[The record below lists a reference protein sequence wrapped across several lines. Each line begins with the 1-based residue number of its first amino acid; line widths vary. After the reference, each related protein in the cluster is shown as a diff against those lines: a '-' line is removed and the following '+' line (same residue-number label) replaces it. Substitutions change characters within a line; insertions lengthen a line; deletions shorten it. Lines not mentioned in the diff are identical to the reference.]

1 MIINNLSEK
10 HNKALKETFGFSG
23 FRDGQAEII
32 NQILN
37 RKNVLAV
44 MPTGSGKSLCYQFP
58 ALCFHNKTIV
68 ISPLIALMADQT
80 SYLNSIGLKA
90 KSLTSA
96 NSSEENYRIQEDFK
110 QGKLKILYV
119 SPERMMKDSFL
130 KFLKSNEIVIDLF
143 VVDEAHC
150 IAKWG
155 HDFRKDY
162 ERLSEIKDSFAS
174 SVIAGFTA
182 TADRATRNEIN
193 QRLLGSNGTI
203 FVKGFDRPNLSFQ
216 VKSKVNWK
224 NKIIDLLNQHKG
236 ESGIIYVLSQ
246 KDTEKVSEFLNQNGF
261 TSRPYH
267 AGLNNQTKQENQ
279 DDFMTKTGLI
289 IVATIAFGMGI
300 DKPDVR
306 FVFHLNLPQTVE
318 DFYQEVGRAGRD
330 GMDAQTVLFFGLDDL
345 VRRREMILQSGA
357 DGEHK
362 IRQNKR
368 LDYLHDYCES
378 SEVGEQFY

>member
-1 MIINNLSEK
+1 M
-10 HNKALKETFGFSG
+10 
-23 FRDGQAEII
+23 
-32 NQILN
+32 
-37 RKNVLAV
+37 
-44 MPTGSGKSLCYQFP
+44 
-58 ALCFHNKTIV
+58 
-68 ISPLIALMADQT
+68 
-80 SYLNSIGLKA
+80 
-90 KSLTSA
+90 
-96 NSSEENYRIQEDFK
+96 
-110 QGKLKILYV
+110 
-119 SPERMMKDSFL
+119 
-130 KFLKSNEIVIDLF
+130 
-143 VVDEAHC
+143 
-150 IAKWG
+150 
-155 HDFRKDY
+155 
-162 ERLSEIKDSFAS
+162 
-174 SVIAGFTA
+174 
-182 TADRATRNEIN
+182 
-193 QRLLGSNGTI
+193 
-203 FVKGFDRPNLSFQ
+203 SFQ

-330 GMDAQTVLFFGLDDL
+330 GMDAETVLFFGLDDL

-378 SEVGEQFY
+378 SECRRAILLRYFEDEVSSCNNCDNCIEPPEQVDGTVPAQIVLSAIKRLELIGQKFGRQHIIDIVMGAKTEKINQWEHDTKISTFAREKNFFRTLLNTFGCI